1 MMIEKQKS
9 RKAEVRFEAK
19 QSLRSAASQTF
30 PVHLVG
36 CAHLSTFALVGR
48 VVHLLLCATMCT
60 HAGPNPDLF
69 PPRYAPLCQ
78 PVLIYLAV
86 NILRARLYVAN
97 RGWSMQVSPE
107 PGFASFTI
115 ANTGTVQVQFRGERI
130 IQYSNSWDRIVIFV
144 FVFGRYFLSE
154 YYLYSYSE
162 YFSKLN
168 IFVFV
173 FTWFFK
179 PK

>member
-1 MMIEKQKS
+1 MWHICFALWWWTQNLLFKHHHCSVFGIVWCITLCTQSGKWWWLKS
-9 RKAEVRFEAK
+9 RKAEPRFEAE
-19 QSLRSAASQTF
+19 QSIRSAASQTF

-48 VVHLLLCATMCT
+48 MVHMLLCATMCT

-97 RGWSMQVSPE
+97 RGWSMQVSLE

-115 ANTGTVQVQFRGERI
+115 ANAGTVTVTVQRWA
-130 IQYSNSWDRIVIFV
+130 N
-144 FVFGRYFLSE
+144 
-154 YYLYSYSE
+154 
-162 YFSKLN
+162 N
-168 IFVFV
+168 
-173 FTWFFK
+173 
-179 PK
+179 